1 MSLCESLH
9 RKRAGK
15 GETNPPHVGQHTTM
29 TTSTAHTFLDNTV
42 FDHHFARHLPG
53 EAGPPLES
61 RQVHAACWS
70 DVPPTPV
77 AAPSLLAW
85 SDDLAQTLGLVLPED
100 TSSTADLLSGNRLLP
115 GMRPIAACYG
125 GHQFGNWAGQLGDGR
140 AIVLGDLRAP
150 DGQRWEVQ
158 LKGAGL
164 TPYSRRADGRA
175 VLRSSLREFVCS
187 EAMHHL
193 GVPTTRALAL
203 VGTGE
208 PVLRDM
214 FYDGH
219 PEREPGAIV
228 TRVAPSFVRFGNFE
242 IFAARGDHERLQL
255 LADYVITHQFPE
267 IDPADPERYAQW
279 FGEVARRTAVLMAH
293 WLRVGFV
300 HGVMNTDNLSVLGLT
315 IDYGPFGWLDVFDA
329 EFTPNTTDQGGR
341 YAYAQQPGV
350 AQWNLMRLG
359 DALLPLVGRPES
371 LEAGLQG
378 FGDTFEN
385 EWRRQALQKIG
396 LAPVPDHGE
405 DELMARLLG
414 ILSLTEVDTTIFFR
428 SLMAVDPRHLP
439 TDGLPS
445 ELTPAFYA
453 PTSLPQKFVGQLRDW
468 LGTYAGR
475 LQTEGVGEATRQ
487 LRMAG
492 ANPSIIP
499 RNYLLQEAIN
509 AATEGDLSLLQ
520 QLLCAIRT
528 PYAEQLEHAR
538 FTGKRPEW
546 ARQAPGCSALS
557 CSS

>member
-1 MSLCESLH
+1 
-9 RKRAGK
+9 
-15 GETNPPHVGQHTTM
+15 M
-29 TTSTAHTFLDNTV
+29 TTSTARTPLHNAA

-53 EAGPPLES
+53 EAGPPQES
-61 RQVHAACWS
+61 RQVHTACWS
-70 DVPPTPV
+70 EVPPTPV

-85 SDDLAQTLGLVLPED
+85 SDDLAQTLGLALPED
-100 TSSTADLLSGNRLLP
+100 TASTAELLAGNRLLP
-115 GMRPIAACYG
+115 GMKPIAACYG
-125 GHQFGNWAGQLGDGR
+125 GHQFGHWAGQLGDGR

-150 DGQRWEVQ
+150 DGKRWEMQ

-300 HGVMNTDNLSVLGLT
+300 HGVMNTDNLSVLGQT
-315 IDYGPFGWLDVFDA
+315 IDYGPFGWLDVFDPD
-329 EFTPNTTDQGGR
+329 FTPNTTDQGGR

-350 AQWNLMRLG
+350 AQWNLQRLA
-359 DALLPLVGRPES
+359 DALLPLVDQPQS
-371 LEAGLQG
+371 LEAGLEG
-378 FGDTFEN
+378 FGDTFER

-396 LAPVPDHGE
+396 LEPAANSGE
-405 DELMARLLG
+405 EALMARLLG
-414 ILSLTEVDTTIFFR
+414 ILTLTEVDTTIFFR
-428 SLMAVDPRHLP
+428 SLMAVDPQHLP
-439 TDGLPS
+439 ADGLPS
-445 ELTPAFYA
+445 ELIPAFYA
-453 PTSLPQKFVGQLRDW
+453 PTALPQQFVSQLRDW

-475 LQTEGVGEATRQ
+475 LKAEGVGEETRQ
-487 LRMAG
+487 LRMAS

-520 QLLCAIRT
+520 QFLGAIRT
-528 PYAEQLEHAR
+528 PYAEQIEHAR